1 MDVWNPTL
9 LAYTRSGE
17 QVSIPVDLLA
27 LVSFGMFKWRIDR
40 DGYVYRNSRRGRKN
54 IIYYLHREIV
64 DCPRGMQVD
73 HKDNNP
79 LNNHREN
86 LAIVTPAEN
95 KALACIRRRWRIR
108 YEGPKS

>member
-1 MDVWNPTL
+1 MDVWNPTIT
-9 LAYTRSGE
+9 AITNDGT
-17 QVSIPVDLLA
+17 PVC
-27 LVSFGMFKWRIDR
+27 VR
-40 DGYVYRNSRRGRKN
+40 VHRRGKKN
-54 IIYYLHREIV
+54 ITYYLHREIV